1 MSSPASGKTIFTSEM
16 QGNVLVVAAQAE
28 ISSLQFDIDDQM
40 TAVLTTL
47 QQTGARNLLLDL
59 QRSGYFGTAMLGAMV
74 KVWKKV
80 SQGGGQMAL
89 CNVSDGIQEVLRLT
103 KLQTLWPIHA
113 NREAALRALN
123 G

>member
-1 MSSPASGKTIFTSEM
+1 MNSAASGKPIFNSEM
-16 QGNVLVVAAQAE
+16 QGDVLVVSAQAE
-28 ISSLQFDIDDQM
+28 ISSLQFDIDQQM
-40 TAVLTTL
+40 TDVLHTL
-47 QQTGARNLLLDL
+47 QQSGAKHLLLDL
-59 QRSGYFGTAMLGAMV
+59 SRSSYFGTAMLGAMV

-80 SQGGGQMAL
+80 SQGGGQMVL

-113 NREAALRALN
+113 TRDDALRSLN